1 MQAKDNQEARNNN
14 CSNHTE
20 KKRSKDGMRFTV
32 CSSSSSSKEPES
44 DSENAPEVGDDEQ
57 QRRRLWQRASILQ
70 SHGIAIA
77 LFQIVC
83 AREMQ
88 VFCFWSA

>member
-32 CSSSSSSKEPES
+32 YSSSSSKEPES
-44 DSENAPEVGDDEQ
+44 DYENAPEVGDDEQ
-57 QRRRLWQRASILQ
+57 QRRRLWRRASILQ